1 MYFHDKRLQYPVRV
15 DSPDPVYA
23 RMLQQAIGGI
33 EGEIRVCMQYFFQAW
48 GNRAPTTKYR
58 DMLLNTA
65 TEEIGH
71 IEMLA
76 TAVAMNLENAPTKVQ
91 EAGAADALAKKRFF
105 AITLMRL
112 MGALLI
118 LAGFVL
124 IRGAVVLDG
133 QPADR
138 WIGVAV
144 VLVGVFDFAVMPRIL
159 ARRWRSPNQP

>member
-1 MYFHDKRLQYPVRV
+1 M
-15 DSPDPVYA
+15 
-23 RMLQQAIGGI
+23 
-33 EGEIRVCMQYFFQAW
+33 
-48 GNRAPTTKYR
+48 T
-58 DMLLNTA
+58 
-65 TEEIGH
+65 
-71 IEMLA
+71 
-76 TAVAMNLENAPTKVQ
+76 
-91 EAGAADALAKKRFF
+91 GAADALAKKRFF

-124 IRGAVVLDG
+124 IRGVVVLAG